1 MGAWKSVFFL
11 CVMAASSV
19 AHAQGTANSFNE
31 LRLMVRTGDSLSVI
45 SNDGREVSGKLI
57 DLSSQLLTIG
67 VGDSRQ
73 EWREGDVAMI
83 RQRRH
88 DSLAN
93 GALWGLVVGVSF
105 GGLLAAGLAAEGDGG
120 EAGAVALVA
129 AMFGAMGTGIGVGV
143 DALIAKRVP
152 IFERRSAGASV
163 GVTPILNT
171 GRTGAR
177 VSIRF

>member
-1 MGAWKSVFFL
+1 MGAWKAVFFL

-19 AHAQGTANSFNE
+19 AHAQGIANSFNE
-31 LRLMVRTGDSLSVI
+31 LRLLVRTGDSLSVT
-45 SNDGREVSGKLI
+45 SNDGREVNGKLM
-57 DLSSQLLTIG
+57 DLSSQSLTIR
-67 VGDSRQ
+67 VGDSRREWQ
-73 EWREGDVAMI
+73 EADVAVI

-93 GALWGLVVGVSF
+93 GALWGFVGGVSF
-105 GGLLAAGLAAEGDGG
+105 GGVAGAIYAAAEGGSA
-120 EAGAVALVA
+120 AGVAIDAGV
-129 AMFGAMGTGIGVGV
+129 FGAIGAGIGVGV

-163 GVTPILNT
+163 GVTPNLNT
-171 GRTGAR
+171 SRRGAR

>member
-1 MGAWKSVFFL
+1 MGAWRSVFFL

-19 AHAQGTANSFNE
+19 AHAQGIANSFNE

-45 SNDGREVSGKLI
+45 SNEGREVNGKLI
-57 DLSSQLLTIG
+57 DLSSQSLSIR
-67 VGDSRQ
+67 VGDSQQ
-73 EWREGDVAMI
+73 EWQEGDVAMI

-93 GALWGLVVGVSF
+93 GALWGLAAGVSS
-105 GGLLAAGLAAEGDGG
+105 GGLLAAGLAALGGGGREGT
-120 EAGAVALVA
+120 VALVA
-129 AMFGAMGTGIGVGV
+129 AAFGAMGAGIGAGV

-152 IFERRSAGASV
+152 IFERRSAGTSV